1 MSIKYT
7 FETFDDEE
15 IILYKDILGRELC
28 LESYKKN
35 NQVDNNKYKDFICD
49 QIINA
54 ICEYRKCKNIRNI
67 HKMNDLINILIKE
80 STGV

>member
-15 IILYKDILGRELC
+15 IILYKDILCRELC
-28 LESYKKN
+28 LEIYKKN
-35 NQVDNNKYKDFICD
+35 NQVDNNKYKDFICV